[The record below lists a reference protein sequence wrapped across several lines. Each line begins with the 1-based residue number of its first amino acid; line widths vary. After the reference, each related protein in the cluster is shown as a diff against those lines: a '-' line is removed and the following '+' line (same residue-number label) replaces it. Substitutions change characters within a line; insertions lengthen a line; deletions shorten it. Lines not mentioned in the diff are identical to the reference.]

1 MWCAPAAAAGQ
12 IRAQLQ
18 PAENKAKKAKK
29 ASRVSLAQKATSRAS
44 LAEAASRQLDDDKAK
59 DDAENH
65 KSVWCC
71 VFGLHS
77 GRRSMLV
84 VGCR

>member
-18 PAENKAKKAKK
+18 PAGKKAKAKKAP
-29 ASRVSLAQKATSRAS
+29 RVSLAQKATSRAS

-71 VFGLHS
+71 VLGLHS